1 MAESQTLN
9 LLTSPIL
16 TNLILPFLLVFVVVF
31 AILEKTNILG
41 EGKKYAN
48 LLVAIIVG
56 LLFIGAQ
63 SLVGVTLKF
72 LPLVAIL
79 LVILLGY
86 FLVFGFVGIHLSKG
100 MTILLGIVFGIALI
114 AAIAW
119 STGILSQVSSSAP
132 LTEIVGI
139 VLLIGLLGGAIAIVV
154 ASKGKEKK

>member
-16 TNLILPFLLVFVVVF
+16 TNIVLPFLLVFVVVF

-72 LPLVAIL
+72 LPLVAVL

-86 FLVFGFVGIHLSKG
+86 FLVFGFVGIHLNKG
-100 MTILLGIVFGIALI
+100 MKITLGIIFGLALM

-119 STGILSQVSSSAP
+119 STGILSQVSSTAP
-132 LTEIVGI
+132 IETIVGV
-139 VLLIGLLGGAIAIVV
+139 VLLIALLAGAIALVIPK
-154 ASKGKEKK
+154 AMRKTD